1 MTNTLTPAEAFPP
14 GEYLRDEL
22 EVRGWSEKEFAEILG
37 RPVQAVSEI
46 MNGRKQIVPE
56 TALAIAEAL
65 GTSAE
70 LWINLQ
76 AAFNLYEAKSGRP
89 PITDVTRRARL
100 RSCLPIS
107 ELRQRGWLPDTDDLD
122 RLETAVLD
130 FLDIPDFESEPQF
143 AVAARRSNAAES
155 LMPQQRA
162 WLARVRRLALD
173 REVGDFDPIAAQALA
188 ADLVH
193 RIHDPTDL
201 GQLETWLGEV
211 GVIVITLL
219 PLKSSKLDG
228 AVILLE
234 DGHPVIGLTS
244 RGDRMDGYV
253 FTLLHELAHICL
265 GHLESTGFRTDED
278 VMEGEVHDS
287 VELAANRQAA
297 EWIFPESTPLPAG
310 KPTMA
315 SILQIASRHR
325 IHASFVIGRIQR
337 ARKDWGMLRRSIPR
351 VRPYI
356 AVES

>member
-1 MTNTLTPAEAFPP
+1 MTNTLTPAETFPP

-100 RSCLPIS
+100 RSCVPVS
-107 ELRQRGWLPDTDDLD
+107 ELRQRGWLPDTDDLNK
-122 RLETAVLD
+122 LEAAVLD
-130 FLDIPDFESEPQF
+130 FLEIPDFDSEPQF
-143 AVAARRSNAAES
+143 AVAARRTNATES
-155 LMPQQRA
+155 LTAQQRS
-162 WLARVRRLALD
+162 WLARLRRLALD
-173 REVGDFDPIAAQALA
+173 REVGDFDPVAVKSLA

-201 GQLETWLGEV
+201 GQLEMWLGEV
-211 GVIVITLL
+211 GVILITLL

-228 AVILLE
+228 AVMILE
-234 DGHPVIGLTS
+234 DGRPVIGLTS

-253 FTLLHELAHICL
+253 FTLLHELAHVCL
-265 GHLESTGFRTDED
+265 GHLDSNGLRTDED
-278 VMEGEVHDS
+278 VLEGEVQDS
-287 VELAANRQAA
+287 VESAANKQAA
-297 EWIFPESTPLPAG
+297 EWIFPEDTLLPAG
-310 KPTMA
+310 RPTMA
-315 SILQIASRHR
+315 AILQVAGRHR
-325 IHASFVIGRIQR
+325 IHASFVIGRMQR
-337 ARKDWGMLRRSIPR
+337 DRKDWGMLRRSIPR
-351 VRPYI
+351 VRPYV